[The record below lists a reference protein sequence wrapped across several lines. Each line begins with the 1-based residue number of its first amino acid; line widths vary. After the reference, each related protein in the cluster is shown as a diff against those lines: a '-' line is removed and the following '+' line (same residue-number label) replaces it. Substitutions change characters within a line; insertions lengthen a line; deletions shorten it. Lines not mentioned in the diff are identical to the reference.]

1 MTTMFLISGVSF
13 KQNKP
18 EELNAL
24 MHKACREH
32 NTGYKIDFD
41 KPYAIWL
48 PVPGMA
54 VVQLVHIR
62 GKSGVDP
69 FELSEAEFL
78 GRDRVYETFA
88 FFKKYIPE
96 FKNAHLVAT
105 APQIGVRETRHIL
118 GDYYLTDEDIV
129 SGAEFQDHLGFRVSF
144 NVDIHDEREEQ
155 ECRHIVPY
163 QIPLRCLLPKGI
175 KGLLTAGRCISGS
188 FYAHASY
195 RVTGDCVAM
204 GEGAATA
211 IAKAL
216 NTGCDIREIKQ
227 VF

>member
-1 MTTMFLISGVSF
+1 M
-13 KQNKP
+13 
-18 EELNAL
+18 
-24 MHKACREH
+24 
-32 NTGYKIDFD
+32 
-41 KPYAIWL
+41 
-48 PVPGMA
+48 
-54 VVQLVHIR
+54 
-62 GKSGVDP
+62 
-69 FELSEAEFL
+69 
-78 GRDRVYETFA
+78 
-88 FFKKYIPE
+88 
-96 FKNAHLVAT
+96 
-105 APQIGVRETRHIL
+105 
-118 GDYYLTDEDIV
+118 
-129 SGAEFQDHLGFRVSF
+129 
-144 NVDIHDEREEQ
+144 
-155 ECRHIVPY
+155 PY